1 MPASTKPQSTHIDP
15 RRAVSK
21 PASDPT
27 SNASHPLRNSSV
39 SLSHHARKCAICK
52 HPDRQAIDDDFI
64 NWRSHHAMA
73 VEYQLPV
80 RSSLYRHAEATGLL
94 ARRRRNLRG
103 VAERILEQVADAPPS
118 AASVLRALRIF
129 TQITED
135 GQWVDPP
142 KRSIVTHIHTHADSP
157 APDSA
162 LSTSPASPNHD
173 DPPNCHSEPARR
185 GGLAR
190 PLSAVADGGRG
201 CDEHP
206 TSLPAEVGNLQ
217 FDGSTPVTEPVS
229 AEQPRSRTNESESL
243 PIAHF
248 TRLPAVAGA
257 KSSTAADLS
266 RQDSTSTKSVAISTE
281 NHDAR
286 SDEPAA
292 TSRTPSALPSNPRDD
307 EVSTE
312 SEAHVAKPPARR
324 APRGVFY
331 ANNGFGP
338 PCPDPLDD
346 FLIATPNKTGEHLS
360 D

>member
-1 MPASTKPQSTHIDP
+1 MPASTKSQPAPLEGSSKGRALDPERLPQRNRS
-15 RRAVSK
+15 
-21 PASDPT
+21 ASQSVPDST
-27 SNASHPLRNSSV
+27 SNASCARRNSPV

-64 NWRSHHAMA
+64 NWRSHHAIA
-73 VEYQLPV
+73 VEYQLPA

-142 KRSIVTHIHTHADSP
+142 KRSIVTHVHITETAGTKRSLAEGLSEKVEEHSAGTPSGVHSGAFAGAFCAEGGAATLAAPSP
-157 APDSA
+157 APSA
-162 LSTSPASPNHD
+162 SRS
-173 DPPNCHSEPARR
+173 
-185 GGLAR
+185 
-190 PLSAVADGGRG
+190 
-201 CDEHP
+201 
-206 TSLPAEVGNLQ
+206 SL
-217 FDGSTPVTEPVS
+217 
-229 AEQPRSRTNESESL
+229 
-243 PIAHF
+243 
-248 TRLPAVAGA
+248 
-257 KSSTAADLS
+257 
-266 RQDSTSTKSVAISTE
+266 
-281 NHDAR
+281 
-286 SDEPAA
+286 
-292 TSRTPSALPSNPRDD
+292 RDD
-307 EVSTE
+307 QVSTE
-312 SEAHVAKPPARR
+312 SEAHVAEPPTRR
-324 APRGVFY
+324 ASRGVFY

>member
-1 MPASTKPQSTHIDP
+1 MPASTKPQSTTSNP

-21 PASDPT
+21 PASDPN
-27 SNASHPLRNSSV
+27 SNASHPRRNSPV

-142 KRSIVTHIHTHADSP
+142 KRSFVTHIHTHADSP

-162 LSTSPASPNHD
+162 SSTSPAPPNRDHR
-173 DPPNCHSEPARR
+173 PNCHSEPAPTSSV
-185 GGLAR
+185 GT
-190 PLSAVADGGRG
+190 
-201 CDEHP
+201 
-206 TSLPAEVGNLQ
+206 TSLPAQAGNLQ
-217 FDGSTPVTEPVS
+217 FDQSASRKRDLESPGAPSGVHSGAFSGASCAKGATATVAAPSRSDEPD
-229 AEQPRSRTNESESL
+229 SL
-243 PIAHF
+243 PIA
-248 TRLPAVAGA
+248 RPIRA
-257 KSSTAADLS
+257 KSSAASSHSLVLS
-266 RQDSTSTKSVAISTE
+266 GVE
-281 NHDAR
+281 G
-286 SDEPAA
+286 PLA
-292 TSRTPSALPSNPRDD
+292 TSHYKAD
-307 EVSTE
+307 

-346 FLIATPNKTGEHLS
+346 FLIATPNKTGEHSS